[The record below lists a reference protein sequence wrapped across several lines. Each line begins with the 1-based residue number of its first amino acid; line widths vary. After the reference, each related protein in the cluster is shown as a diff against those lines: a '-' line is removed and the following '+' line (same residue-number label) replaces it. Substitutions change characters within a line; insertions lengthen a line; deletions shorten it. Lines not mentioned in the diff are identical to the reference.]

1 LNKRTFVIFLTVFI
15 DLLGFGIIIPL
26 LPTFSQHELHM
37 HESTIGL
44 VAGMFSLMQF
54 IFNPFWGRL
63 SDAYG
68 RKPIIIFSLFGNV
81 LSYTML
87 GLVFSGVFKSV
98 AVLFIAR
105 GMAGFFSANIGAAMA
120 YMADITTGKERAK
133 GMGTLGAAFGLGFV
147 FGPFLGGFIAK
158 RFGFDVP
165 AFLSAFLSL
174 TAFIFAISFLKES
187 LRVELRRKISWA
199 RKQLST
205 INYQLSIGKRFHH
218 AITHPNIG
226 ILILLFFI
234 IMLSISTI
242 FSTFQL
248 FAEREEGF
256 HYDVEQVSYL
266 FAYLGLIGALVQ
278 GILVKYL
285 VKIFDER
292 RILIAGNL
300 LMAVGLGSIPLSH
313 TNLTYLL
320 GSLFFLSVGNGMNQ
334 PATLS
339 LISRFTKP
347 DEQGSIL
354 GVNQSLGALAR
365 FIGPTWGGFV
375 YEKMGF
381 AYPFITG
388 GAFMVIGT
396 LISFRLLHE
405 KFDVSRVKI

>member
-1 LNKRTFVIFLTVFI
+1 MTKRTFVIFLTVFI

-44 VAGMFSLMQF
+44 VAGIFSLMQF

-81 LSYTML
+81 LSYTLL

-120 YMADITTGKERAK
+120 YMADITTGQERAK
-133 GMGTLGAAFGLGFV
+133 GMGTLGAAFALGFV
-147 FGPFLGGFIAK
+147 FGPFLGGLFAK
-158 RFGFDVP
+158 RFGFGFPV
-165 AFLSAFLSL
+165 FLSAFLSL
-174 TAFIFAISFLKES
+174 TAFIFAIIFLKES
-187 LRVELRRKISWA
+187 LPAELRRKIIWA
-199 RKQLST
+199 RNKLS
-205 INYQLSIGKRFHH
+205 IVNYQLSIGKRFHH
-218 AITHPNIG
+218 ALTHPNVG
-226 ILILLFFI
+226 LLIILFFI
-234 IMLSISTI
+234 IMFSISTI

-278 GILVKYL
+278 GVLIKYL
-285 VKIFDER
+285 VKLFDER
-292 RILIAGNL
+292 KILIAGNL

-313 TNLTYLL
+313 TNLIYLL
-320 GSLFFLSVGNGMNQ
+320 GSLFLMSVGNGMNQ
-334 PATLS
+334 PTILS

-354 GVNQSLGALAR
+354 GVNQSLSALAR
-365 FIGPTWGGFV
+365 FLGPTWGGFV
-375 YEKMGF
+375 YEKLGF
-381 AYPFITG
+381 AFPFLTG
-388 GAFMVIGT
+388 GAFMVLGT
-396 LISFRLLHE
+396 LVSFRLLNE
-405 KFDVSRVKI
+405 RFNANEQV